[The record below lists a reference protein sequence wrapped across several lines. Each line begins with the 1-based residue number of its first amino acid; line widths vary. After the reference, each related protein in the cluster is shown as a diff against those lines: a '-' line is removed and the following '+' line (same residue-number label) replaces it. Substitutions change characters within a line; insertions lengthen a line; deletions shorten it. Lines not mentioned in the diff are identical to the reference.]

1 MCYEFERLYW
11 LERAAQA
18 LREKQEAE
26 EARKKENTSVPAK
39 PDARESR
46 VEEGEPV
53 PI

>member
-26 EARKKENTSVPAK
+26 GARKNANTSMLAK
-39 PDARESR
+39 PDARDSR

-53 PI
+53 PS